1 MGNGCIIAVEN
12 LGKKYRIRHGEHER
26 YVALRNVLVSYA
38 KHSLHNVLQ
47 TVVNPGDEKDLY
59 QIQATHAAS
68 ANFPFCNS
76 ARL

>member
-1 MGNGCIIAVEN
+1 M
-12 LGKKYRIRHGEHER
+12 LL
-26 YVALRNVLVSYA
+26 LRNVMVSCGA
-38 KHSLHNVLQ
+38 KHFLHNVLQ